1 ELGPIEVRGI
11 DDKPDVDVVHCGE
24 TYKYTFSG
32 ENKLFLCDEC
42 EEKRNK
48 IKGRKKYN
56 LWVTPKEEYLL
67 LNYKLKPSVYGWR
80 FKMELDKINERGDIV
95 KENE

>member
-1 ELGPIEVRGI
+1 MKDNEIGCGKELGPIEVRGI

-42 EEKRNK
+42 KEKLNTQVNK
-48 IKGRKKYN
+48 KHVKGGK
-56 LWVTPKEEYLL
+56 
-67 LNYKLKPSVYGWR
+67 S
-80 FKMELDKINERGDIV
+80 
-95 KENE
+95 